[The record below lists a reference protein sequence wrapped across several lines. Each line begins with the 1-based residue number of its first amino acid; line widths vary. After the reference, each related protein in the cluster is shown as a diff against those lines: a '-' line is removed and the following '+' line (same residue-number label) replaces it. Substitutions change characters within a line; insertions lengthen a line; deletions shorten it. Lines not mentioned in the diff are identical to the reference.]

1 MKIEL
6 KRFIRP
12 IAIWLVLLQIV
23 IFLLGTT
30 TATSGAAN
38 PNSDDQYA
46 SNRRAN
52 VLRILAVLEN
62 KIEDQ
67 QLLEKTKEKLFTLND
82 GQTRLIASLSDR
94 VAKEGNT
101 MGASI
106 SFLLMTVLITLL

>member
-1 MKIEL
+1 VKIEL
-6 KRFIRP
+6 ERFIRP
-12 IAIWLVLLQIV
+12 IAIWLVIFQIA

-30 TATSGAAN
+30 IATGGTTD
-38 PNSDDQYA
+38 PNSYNQYA
-46 SNRRAN
+46 SNRGAD